1 MALSTEFLGRTYR
14 ADVGHTVSAQEVH
27 AFLHAIGEPEG
38 EIAPPTFAIK
48 LALAESESVMKSPEL
63 GLDWNRVV
71 HGDQRFEYRRPI
83 RVGDVLHCET
93 TIDSIKS
100 VAGNDIIT
108 TRCDLT
114 DGAELIVRSWAV
126 LFFRGPEK

>member
-1 MALSTEFLGRTYR
+1 MALSAEFVGRTYR
-14 ADVGHTVSAQEVH
+14 ADAAHIVSVDEVH
-27 AFLHAIGEPEG
+27 AFLQAIGEPAG
-38 EIAPPTFAIK
+38 DIAPPTFAIK
-48 LALAESESVMKSPEL
+48 LALAESESMMKSSEL

-71 HGDQRFEYRRPI
+71 HGDQRFEYHRPI
-83 RVGDVLHCET
+83 RAGDSLNCET
-93 TIDSIKS
+93 VIDAIKS

-114 DGAELIVRSWAV
+114 SNNELVVRSWAV

>member
-1 MALSTEFLGRTYR
+1 MALSAEFVGRTYR
-14 ADVGHTVSAQEVH
+14 ADVAHIVSVDEVH
-27 AFLHAIGEPEG
+27 AFLHAIGEPSG
-38 EIAPPTFAIK
+38 DIAPPTFAIK
-48 LALAESESVMKSPEL
+48 LALAESESMMKSSEL

-71 HGDQRFEYRRPI
+71 HGDQRFEYHRPI
-83 RVGDVLHCET
+83 RVGDALDCET
-93 TIDSIKS
+93 VIDAIKS

-114 DGAELIVRSWAV
+114 SNNELVVRSWAV